1 MKVVLRK
8 ANDDMFEDFI
18 EVNTIEDIEKIISS
32 NKCAVVISRN
42 FLYSVAKRKTQE
54 EWNEFNY
61 YQSRIDNAESELEI
75 LLYNSYIE

>member
-32 NKCAVVISRN
+32 NKCAVIIRHN
-42 FLYSVAKRKTQE
+42 FLCSVAKKKTQE
-54 EWNEFNY
+54 QWDELFY
-61 YQSRIDNAESELEI
+61 YESKKDNLESELEI
-75 LLYNSYIE
+75 LLYNGYIE